1 MPRLN
6 QKKVITL
13 RAKIMREYTETAEV
27 NPSIRLTDVQRLVD
41 DLART
46 LIAGNPGYT
55 VEVTAE
61 GLV

>member
-1 MPRLN
+1 MPRLS

-13 RAKIMREYTETAEV
+13 KTIVSFTYYDKIEV

-41 DLART
+41 QKVKEMKEVS
-46 LIAGNPGYT
+46 PGST

>member
-1 MPRLN
+1 MPKLN

-13 RAKIMREYTETAEV
+13 KAVVSHTHIREYEV
-27 NPSIRLTDVQRLVD
+27 NPSIRLTEVQRLVD
-41 DLART
+41 ELTVEMHEMSPMA
-46 LIAGNPGYT
+46 T

>member
-1 MPRLN
+1 MPRLG

-13 RAKIMREYTETAEV
+13 KTVVSFTYYDKIEV

-41 DLART
+41 QKVKEMKEVS
-46 LIAGNPGYT
+46 PGCT